1 MLDIK
6 DLIVE
11 HGSMRALFGVSLNV
25 KQGERVA
32 LLGANGAG
40 KSTTLGAIAGIYP
53 PRSGSIRF
61 KDQEIARRP
70 AAANVIDGIAMVPE
84 GRRLFTGMT
93 VQENLELGA
102 YAPKLRK
109 GVNERL
115 EEIYAMFPILKEKRH
130 QVSGELSGGQQQMVA
145 IGRALMSQPSL
156 LLLDEPFLGIAP
168 VVVHQVMEAL
178 RQIAAGGVTVLLVEQ
193 NVHRAFEFADRGYV
207 IEHGHVIMEG
217 NARDI
222 LDDPDFSAKF
232 LGLEQIENQT

>member
-1 MLDIK
+1 MLHIT
-6 DLIVE
+6 DLVVE
-11 HGSMRALFGVSLNV
+11 HGNMRALFGLSLNI

-61 KDQEIARRP
+61 KGQEIAGRP
-70 AAANVIDGIAMVPE
+70 AAANVTQGIAMVPE

-102 YAPKLRK
+102 YAPSLRK
-109 GVNERL
+109 GVPERL
-115 EEIYAMFPILKEKRH
+115 ENIFDMFPILKEKRH
-130 QVSGELSGGQQQMVA
+130 QISGELSGGQQQMVA
-145 IGRALMSQPSL
+145 IGRALMSKPEL

-168 VVVHQVMEAL
+168 VVVHLVLEAL
-178 RQIAAGGVTVLLVEQ
+178 RKIAKDGVTVLLVEQ
-193 NVHRAFEFADRGYV
+193 NVHRAFEFAERGYV
-207 IEHGHVIMEG
+207 IEHGHVIMQG
-217 NARDI
+217 NSNDI

-232 LGLEQIENQT
+232 LGVDQLENKA